1 MRIMRKSPMLMNR
14 IKLLLQINIELD
26 DFLYDVVS
34 VQNEPNEIML
44 MCRRRL
50 NPNLILKLNK
60 KYQSHIIFVEER
72 NKQWS
77 NAHNFILRRLRLIME
92 LDQIWMPTKQAILMI
107 VRILYTRPMIR
118 NCFSI
123 PFIRYLLLYYCDY
136 AALTLLLRRI
146 ALSSAWFFGLFLL
159 CNSLALVIFM
169 STFFP

>member
-72 NKQWS
+72 NKQ
-77 NAHNFILRRLRLIME
+77 
-92 LDQIWMPTKQAILMI
+92 
-107 VRILYTRPMIR
+107 
-118 NCFSI
+118 
-123 PFIRYLLLYYCDY
+123 
-136 AALTLLLRRI
+136 
-146 ALSSAWFFGLFLL
+146 
-159 CNSLALVIFM
+159 
-169 STFFP
+169 